1 MLPPD
6 WRHATLAKRSGNAPV
21 TTLTIR
27 SQLPAE
33 ALYGLLREDRRA
45 EVDGYVFGLA
55 PDNLLWVTNP
65 YGIDVAFLDFTIE
78 NCRRWIEAI
87 GNEAEYREWGAVT

>member
-1 MLPPD
+1 M
-6 WRHATLAKRSGNAPV
+6 

-33 ALYGLLREDRRA
+33 ALYGLLREERRA
-45 EVDGYVFGLA
+45 EIGGYVFGLD
-55 PDNLLWVTNP
+55 PDNLLWITSP

-78 NCRRWIEAI
+78 NCGRWIEAI
-87 GNEAEYREWGAVT
+87 GNEAEEREGGAVA